1 MRGEALDHSEDLLG
15 RVTRHVA
22 VGRFGIDGRAWPD
35 VDPVDPLSP
44 HIKLERP
51 VVRHQEVREVQEPL
65 LLLAIVAP
73 QLRQRLIGALG
84 LDVAE
89 RAALVENE
97 VRLPDLGV
105 RLPDY
110 RSAFVACQ
118 RHEPP

>member
-51 VVRHQEVREVQEPL
+51 VVRHQEVRKVEEPL
-65 LLLAIVAP
+65 LLFAVMPFELGQGLVGP
-73 QLRQRLIGALG
+73 LG

-89 RAALVENE
+89 RPALVEHE